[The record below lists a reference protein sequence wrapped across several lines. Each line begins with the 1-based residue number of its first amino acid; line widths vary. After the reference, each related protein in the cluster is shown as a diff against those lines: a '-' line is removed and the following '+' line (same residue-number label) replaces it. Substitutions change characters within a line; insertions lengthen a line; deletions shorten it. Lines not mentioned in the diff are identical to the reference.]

1 MFHRKKHLATAIVA
15 AGLAAALS
23 AGIALGQ
30 DAASQALR
38 EREQQSDAFD
48 LQLQQSLQPFR
59 AGDLGPSERLELD
72 ALQRGQRQQ
81 QDDLFYRQQL
91 EANSPASDAQR
102 RAEAMRDE
110 QEREQQLS
118 GFRSGPALPEPLGG
132 AGRGAPGGPI

>member
-1 MFHRKKHLATAIVA
+1 MFHRKKYLATAIVA

-23 AGIALGQ
+23 AGIAVGQ

-48 LQLQQSLQPFR
+48 LQLQQSLQRFR

-91 EANSPASDAQR
+91 EANSPASDAER
-102 RAEAMRDE
+102 RAETMRDE

-118 GFRSGPALPEPLGG
+118 GFRSGPALPEALGG
-132 AGRGAPGGPI
+132 AGGSASGAPI